1 LTIRRRRLFLIVII
15 ACALTLR
22 LGVYVALPNIFMF
35 ERTGSVQGFIDY
47 DILAQN
53 LLYKGFYGMQPGVGY
68 AQLAPLYP
76 YTLAALY
83 ATVGRGSL
91 QIVLLNLAFDAVT
104 LTLIFQIARRLMPRG
119 TASVPRDPA
128 IYGLLAAAFFGAY
141 PYLVFQ
147 SLTVNDTSLFTMMLH
162 VFIFIMLLLK
172 DRPRLDRRAWLLIIL
187 GGVILGLEMLDR
199 PIIAAMGLAALA
211 WFSIHLGVLRA
222 TQRLIPVAVVAVAV
236 ITPWNIRNYQVFGQ
250 FVNIGTHG
258 GMNFWFGNSELTIP
272 YFRAGIHTQWASPGS
287 PPEPL
292 DALEMDR
299 WLYQQAFNFLR
310 EHPDRIPELTLI
322 KLGAFW
328 SIDIFPTRN
337 PVTGGRPLENYQG
350 TVRTEIDDKGEIQV
364 TGVPENDPLNVYA
377 SSLFDRVGR
386 LVHVIYFGSLLAL
399 AVVGLALTRR
409 HWREVS
415 FIWCIQ
421 IAMTVIYV
429 IASGPSTR
437 YRVPTDS
444 LLFMLAAF
452 TLTTL
457 YDTLRIRRG
466 IRPQTH

>member
-1 LTIRRRRLFLIVII
+1 MTTQRQRLYLISII
-15 ACALTLR
+15 ACALALR
-22 LGVYVALPNIFMF
+22 LGVYAALPDIFMF
-35 ERTGSVQGFIDY
+35 ERSGSVQGFVDY

-53 LLYKGFYGMQPGVGY
+53 VLYKGFFGMQPGVGY

-91 QIVLLNLAFDAVT
+91 QIVLLNLIFDAIS
-104 LTLIFQIARRLMPRG
+104 LTLIFHITRRLLPRG
-119 TASVPRDPA
+119 TPAVPRDPA
-128 IYGLLAAAFFGAY
+128 LYGLLTAAFFGAY

-147 SLTVNDTSLFTMMLH
+147 SLTVNDTSLFIMMLH
-162 VFIFIMLLLK
+162 AFILIMMLLRQ
-172 DRPRLDRRAWLLIIL
+172 RPRLDRRAWLLIVL
-187 GGVILGLEMLDR
+187 GGVVLGLEMLDR

-211 WFSIHLGVLRA
+211 WFSVHFGLIRA
-222 TQRLIPVAVVAVAV
+222 ALRLIPVGAVAIVV

-250 FVNIGTHG
+250 FVNVGTHG
-258 GMNFWFGNSELTIP
+258 GMNFWFGNSQYTIP

-292 DALEMDR
+292 DAAEMDR
-299 WLYQQAFNFLR
+299 WLYQQAFTFLR
-310 EHPDRIPELTLI
+310 ENPDKIPELTLV

-328 SIDIFPTRN
+328 SIDIFPPRN
-337 PVTGGRPLENYQG
+337 PVTGGRPLEDYQG
-350 TVRTEIDDKGEIQV
+350 TVRTEINEKGEIVV
-364 TGVPENDPLNVYA
+364 TGIPENDPLNVYA
-377 SSLFDRVGR
+377 SSLFNDVGR
-386 LVHVIYFGSLLAL
+386 LVHVVYFGSLLAL
-399 AVVGLALTRR
+399 AVVGLFLTRR

-444 LLFMLAAF
+444 LLFMLSAF
-452 TLTTL
+452 TLVTL
-457 YDTLRIRRG
+457 YDAVRRKRLTLR
-466 IRPQTH
+466 